1 VGNAQAESSGAVNGL
16 TVLTRLR
23 HPLERLSRLMGCA
36 AGWVFVACAFF
47 VTFDVISRKFAGF
60 STRSTTE
67 ITGYMLA
74 FGLTW
79 GMAHALATRSHI
91 RVDMLLSR
99 MPLRLRA
106 YMHAVALVFLGTML
120 FFFLW
125 RGWAVVFESWE
136 FGARDTSAL
145 SISLIVPQSLWAV
158 GITVFF
164 ALTVVLLLEV
174 VVSLASGRADAVDR
188 LLGSRTLAEAT
199 AEALEAAGVAHEP
212 QRPGSAAWGRA
223 RARRPGEGPP

>member
-1 VGNAQAESSGAVNGL
+1 VGNAQAKSSGAVNGL
-16 TVLTRLR
+16 AVLTTLR
-23 HPLERLSRLMGCA
+23 RRLERLSRLMGCA

-91 RVDMLLSR
+91 RVDMLVSR

-106 YMHAVALVFLGTML
+106 YMHAMALVFLVAML

-145 SISLIVPQSLWAV
+145 SIPLIVPQSLWAV

-164 ALTVVLLLEV
+164 ALAVVLLLEV
-174 VVSLASGRADAVDR
+174 VVSMTSGRADAVDR
-188 LLGSRTLAEAT
+188 LLGSRTLAEET
-199 AEALEAAGVAHEP
+199 TEALEAAGVAHS
-212 QRPGSAAWGRA
+212 RDGPGNTSA
-223 RARRPGEGPP
+223 GPR

>member
-1 VGNAQAESSGAVNGL
+1 MDDAQAKSSGSVNGL

-23 HPLERLSRLMGCA
+23 RRLERLSRLMGCA

-91 RVDMLLSR
+91 RVDMLVSR

-106 YMHAVALVFLGTML
+106 YMHTMALVFLVAML

-145 SISLIVPQSLWAV
+145 SIPLIVPQSLWAV

-164 ALTVVLLLEV
+164 ALAVVLLLEV
-174 VVSLASGRADAVDR
+174 VVSMARGRADAVDR
-188 LLGSRTLAEAT
+188 LLGSRTLAEET
-199 AEALEAAGVAHEP
+199 TEALEASGVAYA
-212 QRPGSAAWGRA
+212 RDGPGNPSAGLR
-223 RARRPGEGPP
+223 

>member
-1 VGNAQAESSGAVNGL
+1 VGKAPAENSGAVNGL
-16 TVLTRLR
+16 TDLTRLR
-23 HPLERLSRLMGCA
+23 RRLERLSRLMGCA

-47 VTFDVISRKFAGF
+47 VTFDVLSRKFAGF

-91 RVDMLLSR
+91 RVDMLVSR
-99 MPLRLRA
+99 MPLPLRA
-106 YMHAVALVFLGTML
+106 YMHAVALAFLAVMV

-145 SISLIVPQSLWAV
+145 SIPLIVPQSLWAV

-164 ALTVVLLLEV
+164 VLTVVLLLEV

-188 LLGSRTLAEAT
+188 LLGSRTLAEET
-199 AEALEAAGVAHEP
+199 AEALEAAGMAHAP
-212 QRPGSAAWGRA
+212 GRPGGASA
-223 RARRPGEGPP
+223 GPR